1 MMSTGKLVWLWLL
14 LGSVLLAGCSESEK
28 NPAGK
33 IQVFTGVAPVGYL
46 AQRIG
51 GEQVEARTLIPP
63 GRSAHEYSPSPT
75 EIKALQHVDLYFK
88 IGLPLEKAV
97 LDKALSGDTSRICD
111 ITGEVTKLSLAE
123 TEGGHHHDDAEVS
136 LPGEEDLFDQHI
148 WLSID
153 NCRAM
158 ARAMAA
164 RYEQFDPHHAD
175 LYRQN
180 LAALD
185 ADLQDAKK
193 ILAEQLAPFAGRT
206 FLVYHPAYGY
216 FAHEFQLRQKAIEYD
231 GKPPTAKQLSELK
244 KEQALSGAGILFSQ
258 PQTNSTLVDN
268 VAAALQCKVVVL
280 DPLAENILDNF
291 HQLALAFAEEF
302 QKESHDE

>member
-1 MMSTGKLVWLWLL
+1 MRTTRFASMAIELSWVIITMVFPSSFNCFKKFKTSRLVL
-14 LGSVLLAGCSESEK
+14 ESR
-28 NPAGK
+28 
-33 IQVFTGVAPVGYL
+33 APVGSS
-46 AQRIG
+46 AMMMG
-51 GEQVEARTLIPP
+51 GLV
-63 GRSAHEYSPSPT
+63 
-75 EIKALQHVDLYFK
+75 
-88 IGLPLEKAV
+88 
-97 LDKALSGDTSRICD
+97 
-111 ITGEVTKLSLAE
+111 
-123 TEGGHHHDDAEVS
+123 
-136 LPGEEDLFDQHI
+136 
-148 WLSID
+148 
-153 NCRAM
+153 AM

-164 RYEQFDPHHAD
+164 RYEQFDPDHAD

-185 ADLQDAKK
+185 ADLQDAQK